1 MSDKYKHMEE
11 TWGIEHNPYPAEAI
25 NSGSE
30 PYNPEVFP
38 EESDQFY
45 SRLVYG
51 AAMDQRGFSFLWS
64 KGKNNE
70 DTGMGKTTMLRQA
83 AKAINAD
90 SGDTV
95 LRVAGMRDNLIS
107 RHRSVAAYVSFNT
120 TSVTGVYSSLF
131 GEVEYLANPRNGSE
145 GQSLLEILRTQIM
158 EDRKLDEG
166 DIDGL
171 RTAIREERR
180 KLGATL
186 PPLRDD
192 VIEAFCAGGDG
203 DFAEFLTNVSPASR
217 VRNGL
222 AYFDFAF
229 TVIAAAGIRHLFM
242 FVDQLEDLAT
252 TQTVT
257 KAKRTREV
265 GRLRDIISETEP
277 FIGHV
282 HFIFTF
288 HVRAATALDEMWRL
302 NRLPSY
308 DPEDVANQSAVVVL
322 RGIHDIDQVRTLLTT
337 YSDDVRIDPEE
348 IGKLAAFDESALPVL
363 LDHSCGRPGIL
374 LADANKL
381 INNAA
386 ELELP
391 TIDGEFAAE
400 VLGLQGSSRTIAFR
414 RLGSAEG
421 RDARAIDDLLR

>member
-1 MSDKYKHMEE
+1 MSDKYQHMEE
-11 TWGIEHNPYPAEAI
+11 AWGWTRNPYPAEAI
-25 NSGSE
+25 NSGTE

-64 KGKNNE
+64 KGANNE
-70 DTGMGKTTMLRQA
+70 DTGMGKTTLLRQA
-83 AKAINAD
+83 AKAINVDFGA
-90 SGDTV
+90 TV
-95 LRVAGMRDNLIS
+95 LRDAGMREEIIG
-107 RHRSVAAYVSFNT
+107 RHKSVAAYASFNT
-120 TSVTGVYSSLF
+120 TSVNGVYANLF
-131 GEVEYLANPRNGSE
+131 AGVEHLADPRH
-145 GQSLLEILRTQIM
+145 GQGGLSIIEALRAQIRKARGI
-158 EDRKLDEG
+158 EDDNA
-166 DIDGL
+166 DGL
-171 RTAIREERR
+171 RAAIRDTRR

-192 VIEAFCAGGDG
+192 MLEAFCTGEDG
-203 DFAEFLTNVSPASR
+203 DFADFLTEVSPASR

-229 TVIAAAGIRHLFM
+229 TVIAAAGVQHLFM

-277 FIGHV
+277 FIGRV
-282 HFIFTF
+282 HFVFTF
-288 HVRAATALDEMWRL
+288 HVRASTALDEMWRL

-322 RGIHDIDQVRTLLTT
+322 RGIQDVDQVRTLLTT
-337 YSDDVRIDPEE
+337 YGDDVRIDPEE
-348 IGKLAAFDESALPVL
+348 QGKLTAFDESALPIL
-363 LDHSCGRPGIL
+363 LEHSGGRPGIL

-381 INNAA
+381 VNRAA

-391 TIDGEFAAE
+391 TIDGTFAAD
-400 VLGLQGSSRTIAFR
+400 VLGLSGVPRAAAFR
-414 RLGSAEG
+414 RPGSAEG